1 MATPRQITS
10 ALVILAALV
19 VVVFGVSV
27 LKNRR
32 ANEALTG
39 PTIRSSDPS
48 RGLGS
53 AAVTI
58 VEFGDFACPFC
69 KENAGALARLLNEF
83 PNDIRHVWKDFPLPE
98 HGQALSAALSARC
111 AARQGKFW
119 EYHDALFQRQPDL
132 GPDLYPVIASDL
144 GLDFSAFSRCT
155 EEEQTRSA
163 VEQSVVDGQLL
174 SVTRVPTLWLNDQR
188 FDETLAFDD
197 LRALVQAELVAAQ

>member
-1 MATPRQITS
+1 MATPRQLTT

-19 VVVFGVSV
+19 VVVFGVGV
-27 LKNRR
+27 LNNRR
-32 ANEALTG
+32 SNEALTG
-39 PTIRSSDPS
+39 PTVRGSDPS
-48 RGLGS
+48 RGLQS

-69 KENAGALARLLNEF
+69 KDNASALARLLDAF
-83 PNDIRHVWKDFPLPE
+83 PNDVRHVWKDFPLPE
-98 HGQALSAALSARC
+98 HGQALPAAMAARC

-119 EYHDALFQRQPDL
+119 EYHDALFQRQGDL

-144 GLDFSAFSRCT
+144 GLDFSAFSRCV

-163 VEQSVVDGQLL
+163 VEQSVVDGQLV

-188 FDETLAFDD
+188 FDETLTFDD
-197 LRALVQAELVAAQ
+197 LRALVEVELGSRQ